1 VGKLSATLS
10 MTTEMFLYLQFA
22 EDV

>member
-22 EDV
+22 EEV